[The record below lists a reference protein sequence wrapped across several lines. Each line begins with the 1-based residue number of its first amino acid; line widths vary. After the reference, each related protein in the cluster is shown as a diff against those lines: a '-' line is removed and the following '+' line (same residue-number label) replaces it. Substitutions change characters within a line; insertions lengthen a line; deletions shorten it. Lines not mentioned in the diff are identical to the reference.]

1 LVPLFA
7 TIDFF
12 CQFDFINTI
21 VYQPVAEPGPD
32 MTLAADMIATI
43 RTSGTNLTKAK
54 SHNFNVI
61 LEVIRTRGPVSRTTI
76 ADITSLSR
84 QTVQNIVFELEE
96 AGLVRLT
103 PGEIRGRGH
112 PGMEVSLN
120 PEGAFSLGFHAD
132 RHRLTAVACDMEGV
146 VVWSDTRSLAN
157 DNVQTANMAIVE
169 TVFRFREA
177 MPVASKRL
185 LGVGVAA
192 PGPFGLPMT
201 QEIDFASFQELGAD
215 ENVAALARQVG
226 LPVVLE
232 NDATAAAIGEWLYGV
247 GRGTSNLAVLH
258 FGVGLGAGFVLG
270 GTPYRGRHSNAGEI
284 GHMVVVPNGKP
295 CFCGNQ
301 GCLERYLSLGSV
313 FEHLN
318 LRPND
323 PASIEK
329 VAHLCITQDQAI
341 ASWLDE
347 ASGRLRQAINFIEV
361 LLDPDTIAIG
371 GLVPDSL
378 LDRLISGTF
387 PLLTSISS
395 AATRLPRVQRG
406 ASGPLT
412 VARGAAA
419 VAIDTRFAPS
429 PSGLVL

>member
-1 LVPLFA
+1 VPLFA
-7 TIDFF
+7 LVNFF
-12 CQFDFINTI
+12 CQFDFIIMI
-21 VYQPVAEPGPD
+21 VYPSVAEPGPYMTLPSD
-32 MTLAADMIATI
+32 MTADI

-84 QTVQNIVFELEE
+84 QTVQNIVSELEE
-96 AGLVRLT
+96 AGFVRLT

-120 PEGAFSLGFHAD
+120 PEGAFSMGFHAD

-146 VVWSDTRSLAN
+146 VVWSDTRALAS
-157 DNVQTANMAIVE
+157 DTVQTANQTIIE
-169 TVFRFREA
+169 SVFRFRKAIPAVGE
-177 MPVASKRL
+177 RL

-192 PGPFGLPMT
+192 PGPFGSPST
-201 QEIDFASFQELGAD
+201 EAIDFASFQELGAD
-215 ENVAALARQVG
+215 ENVASLAKQVG

-247 GRGTSNLAVLH
+247 GKGTSNFAVLH
-258 FGVGLGAGFVLG
+258 FGMGLGAGFVLG
-270 GTPYRGRHSNAGEI
+270 GMPYRGRHNNAGEI
-284 GHMVVVPNGKP
+284 GHMVVVPDGKP

-313 FEHLN
+313 FEHLD

-323 PASIEK
+323 PASIER
-329 VAHLCITQDQAI
+329 VVMLCNRQDPAI

-347 ASGRLRQAINFIEV
+347 ASVRLRQAVNFIEV

-371 GLVPDSL
+371 GLVPDIL
-378 LDRLISGTF
+378 LDSLIERAA
-387 PLLTSISS
+387 PLLARITS
-395 AATRLPRVQRG
+395 AATSLPRIQRG

-419 VAIDTRFAPS
+419 VAIDAEFAPS
-429 PSGLVL
+429 PVRLVL